1 MEVIGVLHLAIKFR
15 INKHIII
22 ILLLRKLLGI
32 WKNLKNG
39 IQKKLLFKIHSLKE
53 IQKELVVLFNN
64 EEKITNKQKNSFNF
78 FKFKFYF

>member
-1 MEVIGVLHLAIKFR
+1 METIGVLHLAIKLR

-39 IQKKLLFKIHSLKE
+39 IQEKLLFKIHSLIE
-53 IQKELVVLFNN
+53 I
-64 EEKITNKQKNSFNF
+64 
-78 FKFKFYF
+78 